1 MDIGCVPAPVDLSQ
15 AYAAPKIVYVWYRTI
30 LQLSVLQLSA
40 FSFQLSVFSF
50 QFSVFSKNPRH
61 FLTTDNCLCCGTVF
75 FFDMM
80 FAQRGTPIPGRIRC
94 GGSCGGCLHSAD
106 RRAYFGTRTSA
117 FILRRRT
124 KYRLPK
130 TGIVTAQFEN
140 GSEPLY
146 AAGEEQVLRCVHG
159 FVGMPARRRRYR
171 LLRMTTGRVRFVG
184 TLH

>member
-1 MDIGCVPAPVDLSQ
+1 VDIGCVPAPVDLSQ

-30 LQLSVLQLSA
+30 LQLSAFSSQLSA
-40 FSFQLSVFSF
+40 FSFQFSVFSF

-130 TGIVTAQFEN
+130 TGTVTAQFEN
-140 GSEPLY
+140 GNEPR
-146 AAGEEQVLRCVHG
+146 VLRLANSRP
-159 FVGMPARRRRYR
+159 FAM
-171 LLRMTTGRVRFVG
+171 LRMTVCGDADETPGATACSG
-184 TLH
+184 